1 MATLVDIDAV
11 QDCAQKIHNKLQE
24 LGSTCII
31 RYTTYGPN
39 TVGFTSDVAER
50 FGVDFDAD
58 TALAAIES
66 LERARLILVSRTVSR
81 QKTTGAHGKE
91 YPASIAVEVRLS

>member
-11 QDCAQKIHNKLQE
+11 QDCAHKIHDKLQKF
-24 LGSTCII
+24 GSTCVI
-31 RYTTYGPN
+31 RFTAYGSG
-39 TVGFTSDVAER
+39 TVDFVSDVAER